1 MLPPVTFGPIVSA
14 SEALGIPDALFVD
27 ARPGPE
33 GRRAFE
39 AAHVE
44 GAVHADLET
53 DLSGDK
59 SHPERGGRHP
69 LPELATFGRAL
80 GALGIGPRSTVLVYD
95 GQNGINAAARFWWML
110 RAVGHERVAI
120 VEGGLRALEAAGAR
134 TSSTSPRAS
143 AAPYPVPSEWT
154 LPTADI
160 DEVSDRRHA
169 DDTAVIDV
177 RARERYEGTSEPI
190 DPVAGHIP
198 GAINVPLTDNLNA
211 DGTFKSAAE
220 LRAMYEAALGGRAPD
235 RVIVH
240 CGSGVTACHTLA
252 ALERAGLSGAALYV
266 GSFSE
271 WCRARPD
278 DIGNEP

>member
-1 MLPPVTFGPIVSA
+1 MTFGPILSA
-14 SEALGIPDALFVD
+14 RDALAIPDAMFVD
-27 ARPGPE
+27 ARPGPD
-33 GRRAFE
+33 GRRAYE

-69 LPELATFGRAL
+69 LPDLPAFGRTL

-110 RAVGHERVAI
+110 RAVEHERVAI

-134 TSSTSPRAS
+134 TSSTAS
-143 AAPYPVPSEWT
+143 RTSAPPYPVPSAWT

-160 DEVSDRRHA
+160 DDVSERRRA
-169 DDTAVIDV
+169 GDTAVIDV
-177 RARERYEGTSEPI
+177 RARERYEGRSEPI

-198 GAINVPLTDNLNA
+198 GAINVPLTDHLNA
-211 DGTFKSAAE
+211 DGTFKSASE
-220 LRAMYEAALGGRAPD
+220 LRAMYDAALGGRAPD

-252 ALERAGLSGAALYV
+252 ALERADLSGAALYV

-278 DIGNEP
+278 DIGTKP